1 MNRSGWDLELLTP
14 AIPDRVYPPQVQ
26 ILSELGRLFGKAAL
40 LVGQTFAVAVV
51 DQCGVYW
58 LLREPP
64 EPPCIWR
71 DLFGASRR
79 CIVLPSV
86 SADVWPP
93 PTALYRQDNQLFDG
107 TSAGFPLMYPASC
120 SLASSLVERGTFSAF
135 EWLGFRG
142 TNLWDKRR
150 SCLTG

>member
-1 MNRSGWDLELLTP
+1 MTP

-51 DQCGVYW
+51 DHCGVYW

-107 TSAGFPLMYPASC
+107 TFVEQLSASGRLLTRFSSRILSGERLVASNGLQRPPVT
-120 SLASSLVERGTFSAF
+120 SILHGRLRIDWIFERQVAF
-135 EWLGFRG
+135 
-142 TNLWDKRR
+142 
-150 SCLTG
+150 

>member
-1 MNRSGWDLELLTP
+1 MTP

-51 DQCGVYW
+51 DHCGVYW

-107 TSAGFPLMYPASC
+107 LFGELSLLSGRLLTPVFRRVSNSESVDSVFGDLSDLQGF
-120 SLASSLVERGTFSAF
+120 
-135 EWLGFRG
+135 LGDF
-142 TNLWDKRR
+142 
-150 SCLTG
+150 